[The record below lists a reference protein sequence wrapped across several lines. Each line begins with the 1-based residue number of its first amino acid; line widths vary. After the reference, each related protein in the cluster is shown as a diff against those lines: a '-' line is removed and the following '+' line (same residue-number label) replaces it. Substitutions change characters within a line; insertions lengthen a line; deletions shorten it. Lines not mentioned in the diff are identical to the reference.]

1 MRRVTAGLFALLA
14 SAASGEPVDTVVD
27 NGDPSRRVDIVI
39 LGDGYTATETSKFR
53 SSAEN
58 VIDKLFREE
67 PLRNYKR
74 FFNVH
79 IVTVVSSESGADH
92 PEHEPPTYKDT
103 ALGATYNCGGIKRC
117 TCVQSADVE
126 PVLNRSLDVAER
138 DFILILVNDTTWGG
152 CWNGRYAVQAD
163 NQWVPQVTLHELGH
177 AFGLCDEYF
186 YSSPN
191 SACGMTEPRCANAT
205 AETGRRQIKWNDWI
219 DAQTPVPTINPIE
232 SATVGLF
239 EGAAYCPTG
248 LYRPT
253 DRSMMRVSGQPW
265 GAVNV
270 EVLIKGIYKLASP
283 IESVWPPVGSSTFE
297 NYGRREFS
305 TRVTR
310 PEPDTTEIAWLL
322 DGIEIGD
329 KDHVT
334 IEFGELEV
342 GHHSLEAR
350 VMDTTSMVRRD
361 DNAVLQAQAEWR
373 IEVVPFAD
381 EDGDGMPTAYE
392 REQGFDPDDGSDA
405 QADADGDGATNLNE
419 FVGGTNPR
427 DANQSPTLSLER
439 VLDSLAADAVDVDP
453 ADMDLDGD
461 PDILTVTDTGDSKVP
476 PLVLGWYEN
485 LSNGNYAQ
493 HRAIVTHL
501 NGSLTSE
508 WSTAMHAADL
518 DDDGDADVLYAADDG
533 VKFYQRFAPRVYRV
547 HSMGRT
553 VPAYGRS
560 VVAQDM
566 DGDGDA
572 DFLYEGEAGIVW
584 HDNEGAG
591 VFSEPKLVHRSRGD
605 SLVATDIDGD
615 GDADVVAVS
624 VLNGQLAWYENRE
637 DGSFIEKVVTPLRS
651 FDNVDAQS
659 IQLLPLDVADLDGD
673 GDADLVSGFPE
684 LGVVW
689 YENDSNGRFTQRPL
703 KSGAGLIPFSVEA
716 VDIDRDR
723 DIDLVHTGGT
733 GVIAWH
739 ENIGAGM
746 FRDPRSLVRYGSNV
760 LDLDAADIDSDG
772 DQDLLAGS
780 FLVGGHIGWYENR
793 SVGSDDHGDVAT
805 TATTVLLPNTV
816 HPLAGRLEAAADVD
830 VFRVRVSRHGTLR
843 ASTRGD
849 TDTKGIVHDAMA
861 TVLAED
867 HDSGAGSNFAISK
880 PVEPGTHFIEVSSQD
895 PGGVGGAYRLAVSFA
910 ECGIKRFSEQRVIAG
925 DADRV
930 FAVEAADVDSDG
942 RSDVIYAYD
951 GAISWRSNQGNG
963 TFADPA
969 EPVAAAVGSDR
980 LQQMRVADIDGD
992 GDQDVVSKWGDVI
1005 VWTENDGNGRFRES
1019 HRIIEGID
1027 DDGQVFVADLDGD
1040 MDLDVLAT
1048 STSNDQIVWRENVG
1062 GGNWNSQLGEL
1073 PQVEEPISIHAADLD
1088 GDGDADVL
1096 SGSRHDFVAWHENL
1110 GSGNF
1115 SSRKVID
1122 LNVGGPIEVF
1132 SADMNTDGKLD
1143 VVVAGLD
1150 GDSIQWYENLG
1161 GGRFSARQDIAEM
1174 ADGVYAA
1181 HAVDVDG
1188 DGDLDLLSALANGDA
1203 IAWHENL
1210 ATGVFCKRW
1219 RAIDQA
1225 NEPTDVSAADLD
1237 GDGDSDIL
1245 FVAHRE
1251 DTVAWFENPG
1261 ENGDDHGDS
1270 ADTATT
1276 LSLPNATR
1284 AVLEQPGDVDVFRI
1298 WVAGGGTLTAFTRG
1312 NTDTQGALTQSGR
1325 VIAQDD
1331 DSADGGNF
1339 RIETG
1344 VSAGV
1349 HELQVQGR
1357 DGAGAVYELSVSF
1370 VPDPAIVRDTA
1381 LLRAIEEALGKPP
1394 GSGVTKIDLG
1404 RLVFLRARKR
1414 GVVSLDGLEL
1424 AENLEELDFSGN
1436 AISDLSPL
1444 AELNQLQRIDL
1455 SNNAIVDL
1463 QPLLLNSGIG
1473 TGDEVYLQGN
1483 PLSDESL
1490 RSHLPELHAR
1500 GVRVYITSASVAPAA
1515 SMEGEPLEFRVQLS
1529 DAVTQDVELAWR
1541 TGIGTATAG
1550 VDLPQQSGR
1559 VRIPAG
1565 GTLGSIT
1572 VATNSDRE
1580 AESHESTFIVIEP
1593 RAWGAPE
1600 ESEVLGLIV
1609 ERNGPTV
1616 DVPVFAAASDST
1628 RQGFVRIDNYN
1639 SVRAPVHI
1647 IATDDYGNRRVTN
1660 MVIDAFETVHF
1671 NSGDLELGNVD
1682 KGIFSGV
1689 GAGTGN
1695 WRLEVRGIDVE
1706 ILTYMRTRDGF
1717 LTSLHDLVPLDTGG
1731 YRAPVFNPGSNHNQ
1745 VSLLRLFNRAEQQAA
1760 VTIEGIDDGGDSS
1773 SGRARVELSA
1783 GETRTIS
1790 AQDLE
1795 SGTGIDGQLGDGNG
1809 KWRLTVESN
1818 REIGVA
1824 SLLESPTG
1832 HLTNLSTVGAGKVLQ
1847 DGTSV
1852 YFVPLFP
1859 SASDVAERQ
1868 GFVRIVNPGAA
1879 RDVHIKPY
1887 DDSGRDYA
1895 TQSLRIGAGEAIHFN
1910 SDDLELGNAGKGLSG
1925 TGAGQGDWWLQITG
1939 EPEFEVM
1946 AYIRRRNDGFLTSM
1960 HDVAALDSGD
1970 YFVPTFNPGSNRDQV
1985 SRLRLLNIGDATA
1998 TVTISGVD
2006 SSANASHGDVR
2017 LSLPARSARTLSAQE
2032 LEAGGTGFAGSFGD
2046 GDGKWRLF
2054 VDSDTELVVMNL
2066 LESPSGHLTN
2076 LSTRTG
2082 VLK

>member
-1 MRRVTAGLFALLA
+1 MRGVTAVLLTLLA
-14 SAASGEPVDTVVD
+14 WAALAEPVETFID
-27 NGDPSRRVDIVI
+27 NGDPSRRIDIVI
-39 LGDGYTATETSKFR
+39 MGDGYAADEKSKFR
-53 SSAEN
+53 ASA
-58 VIDKLFREE
+58 VSVVDGLFRDA

-79 IVTVVSSESGADH
+79 FVTVVSPESGTDH
-92 PEHEPPTYKDT
+92 PEDTPPTYKDT
-103 ALGATYNCGGIKRC
+103 ALGGTYNCSGIPRC
-117 TCVQSADVE
+117 TCVDSTAVE

-138 DFILILVNDTTWGG
+138 DFILILINDATWGG

-177 AFGLCDEYF
+177 AFGLCDEYVDD
-186 YSSPN
+186 SL
-191 SACGMTEPRCANAT
+191 SARCTRREPRCANAT
-205 AETGRRQIKWNDWI
+205 TESSRDQIKWNAWI
-219 DAQTPVPTINPIE
+219 DNQTPVPTVVAPSLLE
-232 SATVGLF
+232 VGLY
-239 EGAAYCPTG
+239 EGARYCPTG
-248 LYRPT
+248 YYRPT
-253 DRSMMRVSGQPW
+253 YTSMMQTSGRPW

-270 EVLIKGIYKLASP
+270 ETLIKGIYRVASP
-283 IESVWPPVGSSTFE
+283 LESVSVPFGFPIFE
-297 NYGRREFS
+297 NYGQRAFS
-305 TRVTR
+305 ARVTR
-310 PEPDTTEIAWLL
+310 PEPDTTETVWLL
-322 DGIEIGD
+322 DGTEVGNED
-329 KDHVT
+329 YLVVKLRELRLGRHT
-334 IEFGELEV
+334 LEV
-342 GHHSLEAR
+342 Q
-350 VMDTTSMVRRD
+350 VTDTTPMVRRD
-361 DNAVLQAQAEWR
+361 DDSLLQSTEKFEFEVL
-373 IEVVPFAD
+373 PFAD

-392 REQGFDPDDGSDA
+392 KEHGFDPQDASDA
-405 QADADGDGATNLNE
+405 ETDADGDGATNLNE
-419 FVGGTNPR
+419 FIFETNPR
-427 DANQSPTLSLER
+427 DPNEHPLFSLKRAIGPYREEISD
-439 VLDSLAADAVDVDP
+439 LDASDL
-453 ADMDLDGD
+453 DLDGD
-461 PDILTVTDTGDSKVP
+461 ADLVAAVHSGDRIA
-476 PLVLGWYEN
+476 WFEN
-485 LSNGNYAQ
+485 RGGGVFSNETL
-493 HRAIVTHL
+493 I
-501 NGSLTSE
+501 SSE
-508 WSTAMHAADL
+508 LDEPTAVRAADL
-518 DDDGDADVLYAADDG
+518 DGDGDDDVVSVDDDGVKWFENRGGGDFLARSAIGPVADDARALLIEDLDGDGDADVLYEGEDGIVWHDNDGAGNFSGVRLINSFPTNSLSSADL
-533 VKFYQRFAPRVYRV
+533 
-547 HSMGRT
+547 
-553 VPAYGRS
+553 
-560 VVAQDM
+560 

-572 DFLYEGEAGIVW
+572 DIVSGYGRGGGIVVW
-584 HDNEGAG
+584 YRNLGNGEF
-591 VFSEPKLVHRSRGD
+591 VENR
-605 SLVATDIDGD
+605 VAQWDE
-615 GDADVVAVS
+615 AEWVS
-624 VLNGQLAWYENRE
+624 V
-637 DGSFIEKVVTPLRS
+637 DI
-651 FDNVDAQS
+651 
-659 IQLLPLDVADLDGD
+659 ADLDGD
-673 GDADLVSGFPE
+673 GDADLLSASPHDLSVSWHENQADGTFANHLLPGAQTDWFPVSVDTADVDRDGDVDVLGAFGTDYNDSGFIA
-684 LGVVW
+684 W
-689 YENDSNGRFTQRPL
+689 YENLG
-703 KSGAGLIPFSVEA
+703 SGNFAPPQPIAHDAFGDIEA
-716 VDIDRDR
+716 VDVDR
-723 DIDLVHTGGT
+723 
-733 GVIAWH
+733 
-739 ENIGAGM
+739 
-746 FRDPRSLVRYGSNV
+746 
-760 LDLDAADIDSDG
+760 DG
-772 DQDLLAGS
+772 DQDFVAAFTIDAAGEGQMS
-780 FLVGGHIGWYENR
+780 WFENHGPGG
-793 SVGSDDHGDVAT
+793 DDHGDSPA
-805 TATTVLLPNTV
+805 TATTVLLPAAV
-816 HPLAGRLEAAADVD
+816 HPEEGRLDAAADVD
-830 VFRVRVSRHGTLR
+830 AFKVWVSVQGTLR
-843 ASTRGD
+843 AATLGD
-849 TDTKGIVHDAMA
+849 TNTQGALVG
-861 TVLAED
+861 VSGNVFAED
-867 HDSGAGSNFAISK
+867 LDSGTDSNFAFST
-880 PVEPGTHFIEVSSQD
+880 PVDAGTRFVEVSHQD
-895 PGGVGGAYRLAVSFA
+895 PSGVGGGYRLAVSFA
-910 ECGIKRFSEQRVIAG
+910 ECGSKRFSERRVIAG

-930 FAVEAADVDSDG
+930 FAVEAVDIDSDG
-942 RSDVIYAYD
+942 RSDVIYGHD
-951 GAISWRSNQGNG
+951 GAISWRSNRGDG

-969 EPVAAAVGSDR
+969 GSVAAAVGSDGPHR
-980 LQQMRVADIDGD
+980 MRVADIDGD
-992 GDQDVVSKWGDVI
+992 GDQDVVSQWGDAV
-1005 VWTENDGNGRFRES
+1005 VWTSNDGGGRFRES
-1019 HRIIEGID
+1019 RRIMENID
-1027 DDGQVFVADLDGD
+1027 DDGDVIVADLDGD
-1040 MDLDVLAT
+1040 MDLDVLAA
-1048 STSNDQIVWRENVG
+1048 SMRDNQIVWRENVG
-1062 GGNWNSQLGEL
+1062 GGNWNSQLSVL
-1073 PQVEEPISIHAADLD
+1073 PKVEEPISIHAADLD

-1096 SGSRHDFVAWHENL
+1096 SGSRRDFVAWHENL
-1110 GSGNF
+1110 GNGQF
-1115 SSRKVID
+1115 SAAKVID
-1122 LNVGGPIEVF
+1122 RNVGGPIEVF
-1132 SADMNTDGKLD
+1132 GADMNADGKLD
-1143 VVVAGLD
+1143 IVVAGLD
-1150 GDSIQWYENLG
+1150 GDRVQWYENLG
-1161 GGRFSARQDIAEM
+1161 GGRFSARQDIAQM

-1210 ATGVFCKRW
+1210 EKGVFCKRW

-1237 GDGDSDIL
+1237 GDGDADVLSA
-1245 FVAHRE
+1245 AHWE
-1251 DTVAWFENPG
+1251 DTVAWYENPG
-1261 ENGDDHGDS
+1261 KNGDDHGNS

-1276 LSLPNATR
+1276 LSLPAVTR

-1298 WVAGGGTLTAFTRG
+1298 WVAGGGTLTASTRG

-1331 DSADGGNF
+1331 DSADDGNF

-1349 HELQVQGR
+1349 HELEVQGR
-1357 DGAGAVYELSVSF
+1357 DGAGAIYELSVSF

-1394 GSGVTKIDLG
+1394 GSGVTDIDLG
-1404 RLVFLRARKR
+1404 RLVFLQARKE

-1424 AENLEELDFSGN
+1424 AENLEELDLSGN

-1444 AELNQLQRIDL
+1444 VELQQLQRIDL
-1455 SNNAIVDL
+1455 SNNAIEDL

-1490 RSHLPELHAR
+1490 RKYLPELHAR

-1541 TGIGTATAG
+1541 TGSGTATAG

-1559 VRIPAG
+1559 VRIPSG

-1609 ERNGPTV
+1609 ERNGPTI

-1671 NSGDLELGNVD
+1671 NSGDLELGNAD

-1717 LTSLHDLVPLDTGG
+1717 LTSLHDLVPAETDG
-1731 YRAPVFNPGSNHNQ
+1731 YRVPVFNPASNQNQ
-1745 VSLLRLFNRAEQQAA
+1745 VSLLRLFNRAEQHAA
-1760 VTIEGIDDGGDSS
+1760 VTIEGTDDGGDSS
-1773 SGRARVELSA
+1773 SARARVDLAA

-1795 SGTGIDGQLGDGNG
+1795 SGVGVDGQLGDGKG
-1809 KWRLTVESN
+1809 KWRLMVESN

-1859 SASDVAERQ
+1859 SASDVTERQ

-1879 RDVHIKPY
+1879 REVHIKPY

-1998 TVTISGVD
+1998 TVTIGGVD

-2032 LEAGGTGFAGSFGD
+2032 LEAGGTGFAGALGD
-2046 GDGKWRLF
+2046 GDGKWRLL
-2054 VDSDTELVVMNL
+2054 VESNTELVVMSL